1 MRHRRTSRAEQ
12 AAKRLALAAF
22 LGILAAG
29 SRAVATQTAQAP
41 AVAQPRPGVGPA
53 DRPTVD
59 PAAADRG
66 RRVWNTECITCHGA
80 QARGTDTAPS
90 LIRSPLVLHDRAGN
104 LLGPFLKKG
113 HPTQSGTPSASLT
126 DAQVVDILNFVRQRL
141 NDTLRGSAV
150 FTVQD
155 ILTGDSRSGAA
166 YFNGDGKCTTCHSV
180 TGDLAGIASRLSSP
194 VDLQQRMLFPVAARG
209 GGARLG
215 APGGAPAPSRSAVTV
230 SVTPANGQAVSGVL
244 VQLDDFYVTLR
255 DPSGAIRVIKRT
267 PAMKVDLT
275 DPLQAHHELLDRIT
289 DKNIHDLLAF
299 LETLK

>member
-1 MRHRRTSRAEQ
+1 MRHPRTSRAEQ

-22 LGILAAG
+22 LGILAVG
-29 SRAVATQTAQAP
+29 SRALATQTAQAP
-41 AVAQPRPGVGPA
+41 AVSQPRPGVGPA

-90 LIRSPLVLHDRAGN
+90 LIRSPLVLHDRAGS
-104 LLGPFLKKG
+104 LLGPFLKRG

-126 DAQVVDILNFVRQRL
+126 DAQVVDTLNFVRQRL

-166 YFNGDGKCTTCHSV
+166 YFNGDGRCTTCHSV

-209 GGARLG
+209 GGARPG
-215 APGGAPAPSRSAVTV
+215 GPGGAPAPGRSAVTV
-230 SVTPANGQAVSGVL
+230 SVTPADGQAVSGVL

-267 PAMKVDLT
+267 PAMKVALT
-275 DPLQAHHELLDRIT
+275 DPLQTHHELLDRIT